1 MKNVLFFC
9 IFSYFTSDMLTNIK
23 ANIHVLQKNHRHP
36 TSSNIKIYLPSLSQL
51 EKFIYT
57 LYNNKCNRQVNNVHF
72 IKNFPERKNIMKY
85 NPKYVYNVRE
95 YRSIREM
102 LDTNCAEYA
111 NRPAFLFRESGI
123 SIQVSYERLRRDV
136 KALAAYLCSLG
147 LEGKHIAVTGKNSYY
162 WAITYLATVCGVGVI
177 VPIDKDLSEKEVDFI
192 LEHSQTDAV
201 MISGELSEKF
211 ESCADG
217 VKKLYMTDI
226 LNYLAEGAK
235 LIEKGDKSYENH
247 KVDPYSMSAILY
259 TSGTTGVAKG
269 VMLSQN
275 NIVSDIE
282 HILRCV
288 KVLPED
294 RSISVLPLHHTYECT
309 IGFIAMLYCGASIA
323 FNDSL
328 KTLKKDLAEYKP
340 TIFVSVPMILERFHK
355 LVKDK
360 YNKIKGGNGIL
371 ALQKAAAKI
380 TNMEIRK
387 KIFGAVG
394 EAFGGKLRLILCG
407 AAPLDPSINR
417 DYELFGIKVYIGYGL
432 TETAP
437 VCLMHSDFYRCADD
451 NGYPMAG
458 TYAKI
463 VDQNSDGVGELAV
476 KGPNVMLGYYKNQE
490 ETDKVLKDGWF
501 MTGDLAVQNPENGT
515 FKIVGRAKSMIVTP
529 SGKKVFPEE
538 LEMRLCES
546 PLVEECMV
554 FATNDAGKPVITASV
569 YPNAEEITK
578 KLVKEGFSENLCEE
592 SPEEFEK
599 ETKAILT
606 ALITE
611 INDEVPVYK
620 VIKRLIVRK
629 DEFEKTT
636 TKKIKR
642 NAEGN
647 LK

>member
-1 MKNVLFFC
+1 
-9 IFSYFTSDMLTNIK
+9 
-23 ANIHVLQKNHRHP
+23 
-36 TSSNIKIYLPSLSQL
+36 
-51 EKFIYT
+51 
-57 LYNNKCNRQVNNVHF
+57 
-72 IKNFPERKNIMKY
+72 MKY
-85 NPKYVYNVRE
+85 TPKYVYNVRE

-102 LDTNCAEYA
+102 LETNCAEFA
-111 NRPAFLFRESGI
+111 GKTAFLFRESGI
-123 SIQVSYERLRRDV
+123 SLQISYERLLRDV
-136 KALAAYLCSLG
+136 RSLATYLCSLG

-162 WAITYLATVCGVGVI
+162 WAVTYLATVCGVGVI
-177 VPIDKDLSEKEVDFI
+177 VPLDKDLSEKEIDFI
-192 LEHSQTDAV
+192 LEHSETDAV
-201 MISGELSEKF
+201 MISPELSEKF
-211 ESCADG
+211 EGCADG
-217 VKKLYMTDI
+217 RKKLYMNDI
-226 LNYLAEGAK
+226 LTYLHEGEELIKNGNRSYAE
-235 LIEKGDKSYENH
+235 H
-247 KVDPYSMSAILY
+247 KVDPYGMSAILY

-288 KVLPED
+288 KVCPED

-371 ALQKAAAKI
+371 ALQKTAAKI
-380 TNMEIRK
+380 TNLEIRK
-387 KIFGAVG
+387 KIFSAVG

-407 AAPLDPSINR
+407 AAPLDPAINK

-432 TETAP
+432 TETSP
-437 VCLMHSDFYRCADD
+437 VCLMHSDFYRNSDD

-463 VDQNSDGVGELAV
+463 VDPNSEGVGELAV
-476 KGPNVMLGYYKNQE
+476 KGPNVMLGYYKNPE
-490 ETDKVLKDGWF
+490 ETDRVLHDGWF
-501 MTGDLAVQNPENGT
+501 LTGDLALQDAEKGT

-554 FATNDAGKPVITASV
+554 FATDDNGKPVITASV
-569 YPNAEEITK
+569 YPNEEEVMKRLIKKGYSENIAEES
-578 KLVKEGFSENLCEE
+578 SEEY
-592 SPEEFEK
+592 EK
-599 ETKAILT
+599 ETKALLT

-611 INDEVPVYK
+611 VNDEVPVYK
-620 VIKRLIVRK
+620 IIKRLIVRK